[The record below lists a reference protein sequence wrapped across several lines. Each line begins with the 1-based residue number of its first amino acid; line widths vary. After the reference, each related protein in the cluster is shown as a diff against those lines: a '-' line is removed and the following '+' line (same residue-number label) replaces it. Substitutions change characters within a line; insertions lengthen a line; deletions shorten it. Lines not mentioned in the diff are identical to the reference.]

1 MPKNILLMVA
11 DDLGRQTLGCY
22 GNKAV
27 KTPHLDK
34 FASEGA
40 LFDMA
45 FTSTASCS
53 ASRSVIYTGLHAH
66 ENGQYGLNHAHH
78 HFVTFDHIETAPK
91 LLGDLGYLTAIVGKV
106 HVGPRSVYSWEVY
119 ESNMTRNVAWV
130 ADRADALFAT
140 AKQTERPFFLTV
152 GFVDPHRD
160 LTRSGFGNDESYHG
174 VQDTT
179 FDTSSV
185 TVPSFL
191 SNLEGVRE
199 ELAEYYRSIYRLD
212 QGVGMVLAALQ
223 RNGLAD
229 DTLVVFVSDN
239 GPPFINSND
248 TFRSRR
254 QITYA
259 CPSTRKSTWSYQS

>member
-1 MPKNILLMVA
+1 
-11 DDLGRQTLGCY
+11 LG
-22 GNKAV
+22 
-27 KTPHLDK
+27 
-34 FASEGA
+34 
-40 LFDMA
+40 
-45 FTSTASCS
+45 
-53 ASRSVIYTGLHAH
+53 
-66 ENGQYGLNHAHH
+66 
-78 HFVTFDHIETAPK
+78 
-91 LLGDLGYLTAIVGKV
+91 
-106 HVGPRSVYSWEVY
+106 
-119 ESNMTRNVAWV
+119 V

-259 CPSTRKSTWSYQS
+259 CPSTRKSTWSYQP

>member
-53 ASRSVIYTGLHAH
+53 ASRSVIYTGFHAH

-91 LLGDLGYLTAIVGKV
+91 LLGDLGYLTAILGRYTL
-106 HVGPRSVYSWEVY
+106 GPDQFILGRSMSP
-119 ESNMTRNVAWV
+119 T
-130 ADRADALFAT
+130 
-140 AKQTERPFFLTV
+140 
-152 GFVDPHRD
+152 
-160 LTRSGFGNDESYHG
+160 
-174 VQDTT
+174 
-179 FDTSSV
+179 
-185 TVPSFL
+185 
-191 SNLEGVRE
+191 
-199 ELAEYYRSIYRLD
+199 
-212 QGVGMVLAALQ
+212 
-223 RNGLAD
+223 
-229 DTLVVFVSDN
+229 
-239 GPPFINSND
+239 
-248 TFRSRR
+248 
-254 QITYA
+254 
-259 CPSTRKSTWSYQS
+259 